1 MLEVAA
7 DHTIPLHISNERE
20 LAKVMT
26 EKAVCECSRFS
37 KKCVKFFFFFNLG
50 FLSRIF
56 PTHRTAGEEG
66 GVSI

>member
-1 MLEVAA
+1 MLEVAT

-37 KKCVKFFFFFNLG
+37 KKCVKFFFFQSG
-50 FLSRIF
+50 FSFTHIPDSQDSRG
-56 PTHRTAGEEG
+56 RG